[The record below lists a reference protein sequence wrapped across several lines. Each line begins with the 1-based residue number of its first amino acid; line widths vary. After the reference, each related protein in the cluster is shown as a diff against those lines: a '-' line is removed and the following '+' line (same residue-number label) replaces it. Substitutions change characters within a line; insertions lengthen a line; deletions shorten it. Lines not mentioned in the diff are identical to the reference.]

1 MNIIIVGG
9 GRMGSGLCQKLSLEG
24 HKITLI
30 DTNQEVLEKLAKTST
45 FTAVNGL
52 GFDKKVLEQAGIE
65 RSDALI
71 SCTNSD
77 ETNALIARISKN
89 IYRVPHVIARLYDR
103 DKAKI
108 YSMLGVQ
115 TISTTDWGIARASE
129 IITYTQLDGIM
140 SLGGGVELVK
150 VDVPALLVGK
160 TIEEINRLGEVR
172 VVSIER
178 NNDAFLPTSG
188 TILQPN
194 DGLFIAVLNSSVGTL
209 KSLLGMN

>member
-140 SLGGGVELVK
+140 SLGGGVELVR

>member
-30 DTNQEVLEKLAKTST
+30 DTNQEVLTKLAKTST

-140 SLGGGVELVK
+140 SLGGGVELVR

-194 DGLFIAVLNSSVGTL
+194 DGLFIAVLNSAVGTL

>member
-9 GRMGSGLCQKLSLEG
+9 GRMGSGLTSKLSLEG
-24 HKITLI
+24 HNITLI
-30 DTNQEVLEKLAKTST
+30 DTDQEVLDKLGKTST
-45 FTAVNGL
+45 FRAVHGL

-115 TISTTDWGIARASE
+115 TISTTDWGITRASE

-150 VDVPALLVGK
+150 VDVPTLLVGK

-178 NNDAFLPTSG
+178 NNDAFLPTGG
-188 TILQPN
+188 TVLQPN
-194 DGLFIAVLNSSVGTL
+194 DGLFIAVLNASVGTL
-209 KSLLGMN
+209 KNLLGMD

>member
-30 DTNQEVLEKLAKTST
+30 DTNQEVLEKLAKTSA

-140 SLGGGVELVK
+140 SLGGGVELVR